1 MTEPASTGPASTGPA
16 STEPA
21 STEPASTGFDVA
33 EPDVAEPVFTES
45 GLPVKPCYGPGDL
58 PGERAAELPG
68 RAPFTRGTRAG
79 MYRERPWAVR
89 QLAGYSTADH
99 TNRRLRM
106 LLDSG
111 ATAVNT
117 VFDFPTNRGYD
128 SDEPIARAD
137 AGQGGV
143 AIDGVEDML
152 ALYDGIPLD
161 RVSVSLVL
169 SHPVAAGAVLAFYLA
184 AAERRGY
191 AFADL
196 RGTLQNDFMME
207 TVVLTAPS
215 VLEPAFSFRLST
227 DVVEFCLQQV
237 PRWNA
242 ISYTGYN
249 YREAGADA
257 VHEVALVVAHA
268 VATAEEMVRRGHPVD
283 SFAGRLTAFFSADS
297 DFFEEVAKYRAAR
310 RVYAR
315 VFEERLKAADPR
327 SLMLRYHV
335 QTAGSAL
342 TARQPLNNITR
353 AAYQA
358 LAAVLGGAQSLH
370 VSAYDEALS
379 IPSEQAALTALH
391 TQLIL
396 RHETG
401 VDRTADPLAGS
412 YYVEHLTDEI
422 ERRVGVLLDR
432 IDAMGGLV
440 AAVDQG
446 WVHKQLTG
454 RAYDRQ
460 LELDDGSRT
469 VVGVNRFRDE
479 DEPLRIEP
487 FRVPATIEA
496 QRRRLARVRAAR
508 DAGRV
513 RTALERVRAAAV
525 AGRNTMPG
533 LLDAARAG
541 ATLGECCEVFRSLHG
556 GWHQPLI

>member
-1 MTEPASTGPASTGPA
+1 MTEPA
-16 STEPA
+16 
-21 STEPASTGFDVA
+21 
-33 EPDVAEPVFTES
+33 FTDS
-45 GLPVKPCYGPGDL
+45 GLPVEPCYGPADL
-58 PGERAAELPG
+58 PAAHDAERPG
-68 RAPFTRGTRAG
+68 QAPFTRGIRPG
-79 MYRERPWAVR
+79 MYRERPWAIR

-111 ATAVNT
+111 ATAINT

-128 SDEPIARAD
+128 SDEAIARAD

-143 AIDGVEDML
+143 AIDSVEDML

-169 SHPVAAGAVLAFYLA
+169 SHPVAAGAVFALYLA

-191 AFADL
+191 RFGDL

-215 VLEPAFSFRLST
+215 VLEPGFSFQLST

-242 ISYTGYN
+242 ISYAGYN

-283 SFAGRLTAFFSADS
+283 SFAGRLTAFFSADN
-297 DFFEEVAKYRAAR
+297 DFFEEIAKYRAAR

-315 VFEERLKAADPR
+315 IFGERLKAAEAR

-342 TARQPLNNITR
+342 TAQQPLNNIAR
-353 AAYQA
+353 AAYQG

-370 VSAYDEALS
+370 ISAYDEALS

-412 YYVEHLTDEI
+412 YYVEHLTAEI
-422 ERRVGVLLDR
+422 DRRVTGLLEQ

-446 WVHKQLTG
+446 WVHQQLLG
-454 RAYDRQ
+454 RAYERQ
-460 LELDDGSRT
+460 LELDAGSRT
-469 VVGVNRFRDE
+469 LVGVNRFQDE

-496 QRRRLARVRAAR
+496 QRRRLARLRAAR
-508 DAGRV
+508 DRDRV
-513 RTALERVRAAAV
+513 RSALEEVRAAAV

-541 ATLGECCEVFRSLHG
+541 ATLGECCEVFRDLYG
-556 GWHQPLI
+556 GWRQPLIG